1 MAAGPSKRHSTPKG
15 SARLDPKAAMS
26 SRQRV
31 LTTPYTMIQRLLI
44 LASLLAS
51 TAAYPMFIL
60 GMIKTRCLSVTAPQ
74 DTVLKVVYEAP
85 DLVEDTTDPGYG
97 PVYISVSVT
106 PSKRVLD
113 TGNHPSMIQQRL
125 KPTSE
130 LLKDRKGELMHKV
143 EVDGEAKICVRAS
156 GASVKNNMRFGIQI
170 DIEDSQK
177 YKDSSVDEASLEG
190 NLSHMEMEMKRI
202 QNGMKTLLSEA
213 DFSKSREA
221 VFHQNTESMHAASTF
236 WPIVQT
242 CVLIMTG
249 FTQARH
255 IVQFFQSRRI
265 I

>member
-1 MAAGPSKRHSTPKG
+1 MCLACA
-15 SARLDPKAAMS
+15 D
-26 SRQRV
+26 
-31 LTTPYTMIQRLLI
+31 LI
-44 LASLLAS
+44 
-51 TAAYPMFIL
+51 
-60 GMIKTRCLSVTAPQ
+60 
-74 DTVLKVVYEAP
+74 
-85 DLVEDTTDPGYG
+85 EDTTDPAYG
-97 PVYISVSVT
+97 PVYLSVSVT

-113 TGNHPSMIQQRL
+113 TQNHPSVIQQRL

-130 LLKDRKGELMHKV
+130 LLKQKKGDLTHQV

-156 GASVKNNMRFGIQI
+156 GASNTNYMRFGLEI
-170 DIEDSQK
+170 DVKDSIK
-177 YKDSSVDEASLEG
+177 YKDSKDEAATGDALDG
-190 NLSHMEMEMKRI
+190 HLSHMEMEMRRI
-202 QNGMKTLLSEA
+202 QNGMKTILSEA

>member
-1 MAAGPSKRHSTPKG
+1 LHST
-15 SARLDPKAAMS
+15 SL
-26 SRQRV
+26 V
-31 LTTPYTMIQRLLI
+31 LTFNPTIIIVNR
-44 LASLLAS
+44 
-51 TAAYPMFIL
+51 
-60 GMIKTRCLSVTAPQ
+60 
-74 DTVLKVVYEAP
+74 DTVPTLLFSTINHNTRIVCLPFFISFCFP
-85 DLVEDTTDPGYG
+85 DLIADTTDSKYG

-113 TGNHPSMIQQRL
+113 TGNHPSSIQQRL

-130 LLKDRKGELMHKV
+130 LLKQKEGDLIHKV

-156 GASVKNNMRFGIQI
+156 GATNENNMRFGLKI
-170 DIEDSQK
+170 DIEDSAK
-177 YKDSSVDEASLEG
+177 YKDENEG
-190 NLSHMEMEMKRI
+190 ETFEGGLDGHLSHMEMEMKRI
-202 QNGMKTLLSEA
+202 RNGMQTILSEA
-213 DFSKSREA
+213 DFSKEREA

-255 IVQFFQSRRI
+255 IVMFFQTRRI

>member
-1 MAAGPSKRHSTPKG
+1 MDNNSVG
-15 SARLDPKAAMS
+15 
-26 SRQRV
+26 
-31 LTTPYTMIQRLLI
+31 ILI
-44 LASLLAS
+44 
-51 TAAYPMFIL
+51 I
-60 GMIKTRCLSVTAPQ
+60 I
-74 DTVLKVVYEAP
+74 
-85 DLVEDTTDPGYG
+85 DLVEDTTAPKYG
-97 PVYISVSVT
+97 PVYLSISVT

-113 TGNHPSMIQQRL
+113 TGNHPSVIQQRL

-130 LLKDRKGELMHKV
+130 LLKQQTGVLIHKV
-143 EVDGEAKICVRAS
+143 EVDGEAKICIRAS
-156 GASVKNNMRFGIQI
+156 GATQENYMRFGLQI
-170 DIEDSQK
+170 DIDEEDEGSIGG
-177 YKDSSVDEASLEG
+177 SSGSAGDLDE

-202 QNGMKTLLSEA
+202 QNGMKTILSEA
-213 DFSKSREA
+213 DFHKEREG

>member
-1 MAAGPSKRHSTPKG
+1 MMCFFCFSPK
-15 SARLDPKAAMS
+15 SD
-26 SRQRV
+26 
-31 LTTPYTMIQRLLI
+31 LI
-44 LASLLAS
+44 
-51 TAAYPMFIL
+51 
-60 GMIKTRCLSVTAPQ
+60 
-74 DTVLKVVYEAP
+74 
-85 DLVEDTTDPGYG
+85 EDTTDTRYG
-97 PVYISVSVT
+97 PVYLSVSVT
-106 PSKRVLD
+106 PSRRVLD
-113 TGNHPSMIQQRL
+113 TGNHPSAIQQRL

-130 LLKDRKGELMHKV
+130 LLKQKSGDLMHKV

-156 GASVKNNMRFGIQI
+156 GASSENHMRFGLMI
-170 DIEDSQK
+170 DIEEAVLNKAVKS
-177 YKDSSVDEASLEG
+177 KDGEGDQESLEG

-202 QNGMKTLLSEA
+202 QNAMRTILSEA

-221 VFHQNTESMHAASTF
+221 VFHQNTESMHAASIF

>member
-1 MAAGPSKRHSTPKG
+1 MRI
-15 SARLDPKAAMS
+15 D
-26 SRQRV
+26 
-31 LTTPYTMIQRLLI
+31 LI
-44 LASLLAS
+44 
-51 TAAYPMFIL
+51 
-60 GMIKTRCLSVTAPQ
+60 
-74 DTVLKVVYEAP
+74 
-85 DLVEDTTDPGYG
+85 EDTTATGYG
-97 PVYISVSVT
+97 PVYLSISVT

-113 TGNHPSMIQQRL
+113 TGNHPSVIQQRL

-130 LLKDRKGELMHKV
+130 LLRQKTGALIHQV
-143 EVDGEAKICVRAS
+143 EVDGEAKVCIRAS
-156 GASVKNNMRFGIQI
+156 GATVENYMRFGLQI
-170 DIEDSQK
+170 DIDEDNDAIASK
-177 YKDSSVDEASLEG
+177 NRNGGSSAGDLDE

-202 QNGMKTLLSEA
+202 QNGMKTILSEA
-213 DFSKSREA
+213 DFSKEREA